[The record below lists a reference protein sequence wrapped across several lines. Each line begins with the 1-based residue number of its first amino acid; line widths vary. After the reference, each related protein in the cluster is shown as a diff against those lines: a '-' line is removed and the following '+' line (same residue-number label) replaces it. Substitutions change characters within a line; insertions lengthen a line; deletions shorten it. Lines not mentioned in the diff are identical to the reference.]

1 MHRYNIKDRMENVMK
16 SLSRQLHDS
25 DIIMY
30 VATPVTAENKSEH
43 ITAETV
49 EDSAIETPA
58 QNETETNNA
67 ELNKMISAMRS
78 SGISEEQ
85 I

>member
-1 MHRYNIKDRMENVMK
+1 MK